1 MKATLHKTHL
11 INLITDDLINWR
23 LINELAKTDTRARR
37 YVSKNIEA
45 VIEAMQFD
53 HPVNVQQYEY
63 YTKRRRE
70 ALQMWL
76 PEPDRGAF
84 KKLAE
89 EIYNEL
95 ERRMNHAQ

>member
-23 LINELAKTDTRARR
+23 LINELAKTDTRTWR

-45 VIEAMQFD
+45 VIEAMHFE
-53 HPVNVQQYEY
+53 HPADVEQYEY
-63 YTKRRRE
+63 YTKRRHE
-70 ALQMWL
+70 VVQMWL
-76 PEPDRGAF
+76 PEPDRSPF

-95 ERRMNHAQ
+95 ERR